1 METGKQRIMAD
12 TIASAFGTI
21 TNPADADL
29 IPIIVGGANRVVTAA
44 NLGVYMAAETGLD
57 AHLAD
62 TVDAHDASAISNVA
76 AGNIVATT
84 VQAAIDELDSEKL
97 SKVAGGA
104 AVENIGAIESD
115 VNTVATSGSTE
126 TLDISVKAIHDVTMD
141 QNCTFT
147 FSNPAPSGKCSMFTL
162 ILRGAFTPTWPASVD
177 WPDATQPTYT
187 SPSIYTFMT
196 VDGGTIWLG
205 AQAGKAF
212 G

>member
-1 METGKQRIMAD
+1 MAD
-12 TIASAFGTI
+12 TKASLFTAT
-21 TNPADADL
+21 TSVADADL
-29 IPIIVGGANRVVTAA
+29 VPLIQGGANKVVSAA
-44 NLGVYMAAETGLD
+44 NLGIYMAAETGLD

-62 TVDAHDASAISNVA
+62 AVDAHDATAISY
-76 AGNIVATT
+76 AGNAGLSATT
-84 VQAAIDELDSEKL
+84 VEAALDELDDEKL

-115 VNTVATSGSTE
+115 VNTVAASGATE

-162 ILRGAFTPTWPASVD
+162 ILRGAFTPTWPAAVD

-187 SPSIYTFMT
+187 TPSIYTFMT

>member
-1 METGKQRIMAD
+1 MAD

-29 IPIIVGGANRVVTAA
+29 IPILVGGANRVVTAA

-57 AHLAD
+57 AHLTDA
-62 TVDAHDASAISNVA
+62 VDAHDASSISNVA

-115 VNTVATSGSTE
+115 VNTVAASGSTE
-126 TLDISVKAIHDVTMD
+126 TLDISIKAIHDVTMD

-187 SPSIYTFMT
+187 TPSIYTFMT
-196 VDGGTIWLG
+196 VDAGTIWLG